1 MSQPA
6 SQAARLAGKAP
17 RPGTTG
23 LGASIGRGAAASP
36 AD

>member
-17 RPGTTG
+17 RPGTG